1 VAEGVRDGLML
12 LRRRSLA
19 VIAGSAGT
27 TAFNLAVL
35 GVRLRAI
42 GGSPPI
48 GVLVLRLADRPARR

>member
-1 VAEGVRDGLML
+1 ML